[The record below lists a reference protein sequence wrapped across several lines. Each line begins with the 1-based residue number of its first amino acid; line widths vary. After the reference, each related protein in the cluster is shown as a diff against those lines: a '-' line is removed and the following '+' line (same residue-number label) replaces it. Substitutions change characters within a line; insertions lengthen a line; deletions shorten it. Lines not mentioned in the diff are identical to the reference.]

1 MRSRPAYALSRV
13 VVLTQ
18 RQERRLA
25 LKKEAFRLRQQM
37 TPGPDR
43 EEEDIYLQDERLIVS
58 RFNALK
64 SAQMADFPLA
74 FVAQL
79 NWSALSSL
87 AGFDPLLPLSVF
99 VDVTQGYTPFICSPH

>member
-1 MRSRPAYALSRV
+1 
-13 VVLTQ
+13 
-18 RQERRLA
+18 
-25 LKKEAFRLRQQM
+25 M

-43 EEEDIYLQDERLIVS
+43 EEEEIYLQDERLIVS

-79 NWSALSSL
+79 NLSALSSL

-99 VDVTQGYTPFICSPH
+99 VDVTQGYTPFINLRVRPRPVGRGYKRGNCVMRNIF